1 MANTHGLLTAAP
13 NNVAPL
19 LQNQDQQ
26 EARTSK
32 LSKHARHIWTTTGDS
47 HECMTHETFWQLLD
61 QSTQSGAQL
70 RERTLLSGQLYLVGQ
85 LQIECRRGLAVQ
97 PWPSCPAT

>member
-32 LSKHARHIWTTTGDS
+32 LSKHARHIPTTTGD
-47 HECMTHETFWQLLD
+47 
-61 QSTQSGAQL
+61 
-70 RERTLLSGQLYLVGQ
+70 
-85 LQIECRRGLAVQ
+85 
-97 PWPSCPAT
+97 